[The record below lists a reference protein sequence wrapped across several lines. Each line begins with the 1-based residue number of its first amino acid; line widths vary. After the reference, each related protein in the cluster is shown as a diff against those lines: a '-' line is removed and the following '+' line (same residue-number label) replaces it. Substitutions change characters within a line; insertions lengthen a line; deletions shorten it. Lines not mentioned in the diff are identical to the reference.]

1 MIGCPWFLA
10 NCELQQRIAYLHQH
24 NAADEARRQVAFIVE
39 VRQNHDSIARRVR
52 DILAACRAERSAK
65 GEPSGETA

>member
-24 NAADEARRQVAFIVE
+24 NAADDARRQVAFLVE

-52 DILAACRAERSAK
+52 DILAAYRAKRSVEDK
-65 GEPSGETA
+65 PTGGTA